1 VTVDGNLHVFE
12 APSAPSAAQDSP
24 TLEPLVSAEQSRTA
38 FSTIPESVIAAALA
52 SLLLVIAMWRQ
63 VPHRVLLGWI
73 AVLWCVLFGLFLL
86 FFGWRRASPVGQDVP
101 RWNQWF
107 LIGNIVHGSTWGSTA
122 LLLFSGNFDAYQ
134 MWLMWG
140 LFMIALSAITA
151 GIAAIMP
158 MVYGYVIPIVLPL
171 IVRLALSGN
180 FLGHMLALGG
190 TTMLVLVLVFAS
202 RMNKIIV
209 SSITLRFENEVQ
221 RRRAEEASVSKS
233 RFLAA
238 ASHDLRQPLHAMALF
253 VASLQDLRRSKK
265 GAEDTILS
273 HLAVSVEAL
282 QGLFDGL
289 LDVSKL
295 DAGVVRQEVAHFALQ
310 PVLDRLA
317 NECEAEASTKGLI
330 ARFVHTRAVLQGD
343 AALLQRALRNLVSN
357 AIRYTEKGGFVVGCR
372 RERQGA
378 RVVVY
383 DTGIG
388 IEPAQMTKIFQEFYQ
403 VANPERDRTKGMGL
417 GLAIVERLARL
428 QGFPLKVAS
437 AVGRGSAFSMLVPWG
452 EPLKVKVTETPPRD
466 AETQFVGDL
475 AVIVDDERAVVEGM
489 RQLMQQWGFNVICGA
504 SAEEVIGE
512 LANCTQL
519 PDILICDYRLRGG
532 ETGVN
537 AIRRLQAAVHREV
550 PAIIISGDTAPERL
564 READASGYHLL
575 HKPVRPAKLRALLA
589 FVLAEE
595 RRKSQDPSAET
606 APSNDGF
613 SRRP

>member
-1 VTVDGNLHVFE
+1 MSFARNVHFLEG
-12 APSAPSAAQDSP
+12 PSAPSTAQEST

-38 FSTIPESVIAAALA
+38 FSTIPESVVAAALA
-52 SLLLVIAMWRQ
+52 GLLLVIAMWRQ
-63 VPHRVLLGWI
+63 LPHRVLLGWV
-73 AVLWCVLFGLFLL
+73 AVLWSVLFGLFLL
-86 FFGWRRASPVGQDVP
+86 FLGWRRASPVVKDVR
-101 RWNQWF
+101 RWNRWF

-122 LLLFSGNFDAYQ
+122 LVMFTGNFDAYQ

-140 LFMIALSAITA
+140 LFMIAVSAVSA

-180 FLGHMLALGG
+180 FLGQMLALGG
-190 TTMLVLVLVFAS
+190 ITMLVLVLVFAS

-209 SSITLRFENEVQ
+209 NSITLRFENEVQ
-221 RRRAEEASVSKS
+221 RRRAEEANVSKS

-253 VASLQDLRRSKK
+253 VASLQDLRRAQK
-265 GAEDTILS
+265 GVEDTILS

-310 PVLDRLA
+310 PILDRIA

-330 ARFVHTRAVLQGD
+330 ARFVPTRAVMQGD
-343 AALLQRALRNLVSN
+343 AVLLQRALRNLVSN
-357 AIRYTEKGGFVVGCR
+357 SIRYTEKGGFVVGCR
-372 RERQGA
+372 REKQGA

-383 DTGIG
+383 DTGVG
-388 IEPAQMTKIFQEFYQ
+388 IEPAQMNLIFQEFYQ
-403 VANPERDRTKGMGL
+403 VANPERDRAKGIGL

-437 AVGRGSAFSMLVPWG
+437 AVGRGSAFSVLVPWG
-452 EPLKVKVTETPPRD
+452 ELGKVKIIETSLHR
-466 AETQFVGDL
+466 AEEQFTGDL

-489 RQLMQQWGFNVICGA
+489 RQLMQQWGFKVISGA
-504 SAEEVIGE
+504 SAEEVISA
-512 LANCTQL
+512 LADCPQH
-519 PDILICDYRLRGG
+519 PDILICDYRLRAG

-537 AIRRLQAAVHREV
+537 AIRSLQSAVGREV

-564 READASGYHLL
+564 READASGFHLL

-595 RRKSQDPSAET
+595 QRKTRTPSAEA
-606 APSNDGF
+606 APE
-613 SRRP
+613 

>member
-1 VTVDGNLHVFE
+1 
-12 APSAPSAAQDSP
+12 
-24 TLEPLVSAEQSRTA
+24 
-38 FSTIPESVIAAALA
+38 
-52 SLLLVIAMWRQ
+52 
-63 VPHRVLLGWI
+63 VLLG
-73 AVLWCVLFGLFLL
+73 LLLLFL
-86 FFGWRRASPVGQDVP
+86 GWRRASPVGKNVP
-101 RWNQWF
+101 RWNRWF

-122 LLLFSGNFDAYQ
+122 LVMFTGNFDAYQ

-140 LFMIALSAITA
+140 LFMIAISAVTA

-180 FLGHMLALGG
+180 FLGQMLALGG

-209 SSITLRFENEVQ
+209 NSITLRFENEVQ

-253 VASLQDLRRSKK
+253 VASLQDLRRSQK

-273 HLAVSVEAL
+273 HLAVSVDAL

-310 PVLDRLA
+310 PVLDHIA
-317 NECEAEASTKGLI
+317 NECEAEANTKGLI
-330 ARFVHTRAVLQGD
+330 ARFVPTRAVLQGD

-357 AIRYTEKGGFVVGCR
+357 AIRYTDKGGFVIGCR
-372 RERQGA
+372 REKRGA

-388 IEPAQMTKIFQEFYQ
+388 IEPAQMSKIFQEFYQ
-403 VANPERDRTKGMGL
+403 VANPERDRTKGIGL

-452 EPLKVKVTETPPRD
+452 ELRKVKITETSPHD
-466 AETQFVGDL
+466 AEAQFAGDL
-475 AVIVDDERAVVEGM
+475 AVIVDDEQAVLEGT
-489 RQLMQQWGFNVICGA
+489 RQLMQQWGFKVISGA

-512 LANCTQL
+512 LANCPQH
-519 PDILICDYRLRGG
+519 PDVLICDYRLRAGD
-532 ETGVN
+532 TGVN
-537 AIRRLQAAVHREV
+537 VIRSLQSAVRREV

-564 READASGYHLL
+564 READASGFHLL

-595 RRKSQDPSAET
+595 QRKTRSPSADAE
-606 APSNDGF
+606 PSNNGN
-613 SRRP
+613 

>member
-1 VTVDGNLHVFE
+1 MSFSGEVYVLEG
-12 APSAPSAAQDSP
+12 PSAPSAVQETL
-24 TLEPLVSAEQSRTA
+24 TLEPLVSAEQSRMA
-38 FSTIPESVIAAALA
+38 FATIPESVVAAAA
-52 SLLLVIAMWRQ
+52 AGLLLVIAMWPQ
-63 VPHRVLLGWI
+63 VPHRLLVGWI
-73 AVLWCVLFGLFLL
+73 AALWTVLFGLLLL
-86 FFGWRRASPVGQDVP
+86 FLGWRRAAPVGQDVP
-101 RWNQWF
+101 KWNRWF
-107 LIGNIVHGSTWGSTA
+107 LLGNIIHGSTWGSSA
-122 LLLFSGNFDAYQ
+122 LVMFTGNFDAYQ

-140 LFMIALSAITA
+140 LFMIAISAVTA

-158 MVYGYVIPIVLPL
+158 MIYGYVIPIVLPL
-171 IVRLALSGN
+171 IVRLALSGV
-180 FLGHMLALGG
+180 FLGQMLAVAGA
-190 TTMLVLVLVFAS
+190 TMLVLVLVFAS

-209 SSITLRFENEVQ
+209 NSITLRFENEVQ

-253 VASLQDLRRSKK
+253 VASLQDLKRSGK
-265 GAEDTILS
+265 GAEDAILS

-295 DAGVVRQEVAHFALQ
+295 DAGVVRSEVAHFALQ
-310 PVLDRLA
+310 PILDRIA
-317 NECEAEASTKGLI
+317 NESEAEATAKGLI
-330 ARFVHTRAVLQGD
+330 ARFVPTRAVLQGD
-343 AALLQRALRNLVSN
+343 ATLLQRALRNLVSN
-357 AIRYTEKGGFVVGCR
+357 AIRYTETGGFVVGCR
-372 RERQGA
+372 REQLGA

-388 IEPAQMTKIFQEFYQ
+388 IEPTQMNMIFQEFYQ

-452 EPLKVKVTETPPRD
+452 DPAKLKICDTLPLDPE
-466 AETQFVGDL
+466 AQFTGDL

-489 RQLMQQWGFNVICGA
+489 RQLMQQWGFNIVCGA
-504 SAEEVIGE
+504 SADEVIGQ
-512 LANCTQL
+512 LANCSQQ
-519 PDILICDYRLRGG
+519 PDILICDYRLRAG

-537 AIRRLQAAVHREV
+537 VIRNLQCVLRRKV

-564 READASGYHLL
+564 READASGFHLL

-595 RRKSQDPSAET
+595 RQQSRSPAAET
-606 APSNDGF
+606 SPLNTGI
-613 SRRP
+613 

>member
-1 VTVDGNLHVFE
+1 MSFAGNIHVLE
-12 APSAPSAAQDSP
+12 GPSVPSAAQESP

-52 SLLLVIAMWRQ
+52 GLLLVIAMWGQ
-63 VPHRVLLGWI
+63 LPHRVLLGWM
-73 AVLWCVLFGLFLL
+73 AVLWSVLFGLFLL
-86 FFGWRRASPVGQDVP
+86 FLGWRRASPVGKDVP
-101 RWNQWF
+101 RWNHWF

-122 LLLFSGNFDAYQ
+122 LVMFTGNFDAYQ

-140 LFMIALSAITA
+140 LFMIAISAVSA

-180 FLGHMLALGG
+180 FLGQMLALGG

-209 SSITLRFENEVQ
+209 NSITLRFENEVQ

-253 VASLQDLRRSKK
+253 VASLQDLRRSQE
-265 GAEDTILS
+265 GTEDTILS
-273 HLAVSVEAL
+273 HLAISVEAL

-310 PVLDRLA
+310 PVLDRIA
-317 NECEAEASTKGLI
+317 NECEAEANAKGLI
-330 ARFVHTRAVLQGD
+330 ARFVPTRAVLQGD

-357 AIRYTEKGGFVVGCR
+357 AIRYTEKGGFAVGCR
-372 RERQGA
+372 REKQGA

-388 IEPAQMTKIFQEFYQ
+388 IEPAQMSNIFQEFYQ
-403 VANPERDRTKGMGL
+403 VANPERDRSKGIGL

-452 EPLKVKVTETPPRD
+452 ELRKVKITETSLHD
-466 AETQFVGDL
+466 VEAQFAGDL

-489 RQLMQQWGFNVICGA
+489 RQLMQQWGFKVISGA

-512 LANCTQL
+512 LANCPQL
-519 PDILICDYRLRGG
+519 PDILICDYRLRAG

-537 AIRRLQAAVHREV
+537 VIRSLQSSVRREV

-564 READASGYHLL
+564 READASGFHLL

-595 RRKSQDPSAET
+595 RRKTRSPSAEA
-606 APSNDGF
+606 APSNNGN
-613 SRRP
+613 